1 MTKAEALQNTF
12 ETLRVHRMTQ
22 GEPPTITINCGD
34 AGKAE
39 IITGWSKSSVNTTQT
54 VFLVI
59 PDSDETAAMMP
70 SAKTIYWGEVVFV
83 VRGQIEPPT
92 EPGGY
97 WLLPVREA

>member
-1 MTKAEALQNTF
+1 
-12 ETLRVHRMTQ
+12 MTQ

-39 IITGWSKSSVNTTQT
+39 IVTGWSKSSVNTDQM

-59 PDSDETAAMMP
+59 PNSAEVAAIMP
-70 SAKTIYWGEVVFV
+70 SAKTIYWGEAAFV
-83 VRGQIEPPT
+83 VRGQIQPPA

-97 WLLPVREA
+97 WLLPVKEA